1 MRKPRRAA
9 TLVGSAV
16 IALAGTLV
24 AAPPVAAEPSN
35 SAPSDSGDPIDITVQ
50 NSVFAHSSTNTTPHI
65 SIDSLWL
72 SDYQPLV
79 DDDSTIAQHLATL
92 AGDETGM
99 LRVGAIG
106 ADKTY
111 WSRLTESEDPTPSWA
126 TRGRI
131 APEGVEALATMSE
144 DAGDYGVILSTNM
157 YEYNPGTPELVGN
170 ATDYIAE
177 ARAQLGSRLSG
188 AIIGN
193 EPDLYP
199 AWHPTRVWARWRT
212 IRDALRVDDPSLPLY
227 GPTTTSTSSSN
238 EDYQYFLERQQS
250 VTSVQALSTHDYYL
264 SMCSEGGQKQVTIEN
279 LLSKKLYDT
288 TRTEADRAAAD
299 ARSIGVPAVWD
310 ERNSVSCAGKAGVS
324 DVYAAALWGL
334 DSTMLIARSGVSE
347 QYLHSAFGQC
357 GGDKPRNTYY
367 SPFCAETAD
376 DVAHGRIQAQPL
388 YYGLLAAS
396 RVGDGEFLNSTV
408 TDETQAR
415 VRFYALRQGSSISLV
430 MVNVDESDTTV
441 NVTLPGSYTTGSR
454 VDLTGPSLTSTSGI
468 TFGGQSVSPE
478 GTIDQ
483 LDETPV
489 GITDGNA
496 ISVDIGS
503 YSAAIIKLS

>member
-1 MRKPRRAA
+1 MRKPHRAT
-9 TLVGSAV
+9 TLLGTVV
-16 IALAGTLV
+16 IAAAGTLLSSPAV
-24 AAPPVAAEPSN
+24 AAVPP
-35 SAPSDSGDPIDITVQ
+35 DSGDPIDITVHD
-50 NSVFAHSSTNTTPHI
+50 SVFANSSTNTTPHI

-72 SDYQPLV
+72 SDYQPLI
-79 DDDSTIAQHLATL
+79 DEDSTIAQHLTTL
-92 AGDETGM
+92 AGEETGI

-131 APEGVEALATMSE
+131 GPEGIEALATLSE

-157 YEYNPGTPELVGN
+157 YEYNPGTPELVDN
-170 ATDYIAE
+170 AADYIDE
-177 ARAQLGSRLSG
+177 ARTQLGPRLSG

-212 IRDALRVDDPSLPLY
+212 IRDALRADDPSLPLY
-227 GPTTTSTSSSN
+227 GPTTTSTSSK
-238 EDYQYFLERQQS
+238 DYQYFLERQQS
-250 VTSVQALSTHDYYL
+250 VTSAQALSTHDYYL
-264 SMCSEGGQKQVTIEN
+264 SMCSEGGQKQVTIAN

-288 TRTEADRAAAD
+288 TRGEADRATAD

-334 DSTMLIARSGVSE
+334 DSTLLIARSGVSE

-357 GGDKPRNTYY
+357 GGDKPRSTYY
-367 SPFCAETAD
+367 SPFCAKTAD
-376 DVAHGRIQAQPL
+376 DAAHGRIQAQPL

-408 TDETQAR
+408 TDETQER
-415 VRFYALRQGSSISLV
+415 VRFYALRQGSSVSLV
-430 MVNVDESDTTV
+430 MVNVDDSDTAV
-441 NVTLPGSYTTGSR
+441 NVALPGSYTTGFR
-454 VDLTGPSLTSTSGI
+454 VDLTGPSLTATSGV
-468 TFGGQSVSPE
+468 TLGGQSLSPD

-483 LDETPV
+483 LDEAPV
-489 GITDGNA
+489 EISEGNE
-496 ISVDIGS
+496 ISVDIDS
-503 YSAAIIKLS
+503 HSAAIIKLS